1 MARIDDEDIFEPTME
16 MLRRENR
23 PQAPEVTV
31 EQPMFGGPMERM
43 RSIQGDGNTKNVV
56 DIVGSRGS
64 DQVFR
69 QLMSSPNFR
78 AYIEVEDIPPATL
91 AESKRVFDYLVK
103 ERSINDAVKYL
114 FETFGQAP
122 KSDLP
127 IRESLGVSPIE
138 QRITTYNESVMSSG
152 DPMDRGINALR

>member
-1 MARIDDEDIFEPTME
+1 
-16 MLRRENR
+16 
-23 PQAPEVTV
+23 
-31 EQPMFGGPMERM
+31 MERM